1 MENNMIYNEESHIT
15 TVEEVANFF
24 HHLVFDLK
32 LNFHPDDDFAEY
44 VNSKTKEPLFTPEE
58 IALYNRLMAES
69 FKVCEDSED
78 KDIYDLGWDQLE
90 EAINKGVL

>member
-44 VNSKTKEPLFTPEE
+44 VNSKTK
-58 IALYNRLMAES
+58 
-69 FKVCEDSED
+69 
-78 KDIYDLGWDQLE
+78 
-90 EAINKGVL
+90 